1 MIDFQKIRADFPLLH
16 QSVYGKALIYFD
28 NAATTQ
34 KPKVVIDRLTKYYE
48 QENTNI
54 HRGSHFLANQATEM
68 YENGREKVRSFIN
81 AKHKHEI
88 IFTRGTTE
96 GINLVASSF
105 VQRFVN
111 EGDEVLISAMEH
123 HSNIVPWQIACELK
137 KAKVKVIPMDQNGDL
152 ILEKLPELL
161 TNKTKIVAVT
171 AISNS
176 LGTVNSLKQIIRLAH
191 KKNIPVLVDGAQSV
205 SHIKT
210 DVQNLDCDFFCFSGH
225 KMYAPMGIGVVY
237 GKEQYLN
244 EMHPYQG
251 GGEMIKH
258 VTFEKTTYNE
268 LPFKFEAGT
277 PNVEGVLGLSTAIDY
292 MQNIGFENI
301 ENYESQLFQYALKK
315 FQQNE
320 DIRLIGTAKNRA
332 SAISFLINDI
342 HPFDAGTILD
352 HLGIAVRTGHHC
364 TQPIMDFFEIPGTVR
379 VSFSFYNTIDEID
392 TLFVAFDQVRKML
405 R

>member
-16 QSVYGKALIYFD
+16 QSVYGKSLIYFD

>member
-16 QSVYGKALIYFD
+16 QSVYGKSLIYFD

-210 DVQNLDCDFFCFSGH
+210 DVQDLDCDFFCFSGH

>member
-301 ENYESQLFQYALKK
+301 ENYESQLFQYALNK

>member
-392 TLFVAFDQVRKML
+392 KLFVAFDQVRKML